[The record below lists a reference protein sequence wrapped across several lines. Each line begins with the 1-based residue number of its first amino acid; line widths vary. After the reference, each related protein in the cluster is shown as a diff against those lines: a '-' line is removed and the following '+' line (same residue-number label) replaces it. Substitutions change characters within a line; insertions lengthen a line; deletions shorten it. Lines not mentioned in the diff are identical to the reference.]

1 MCQNICKR
9 IGEAKAMAIIM
20 NTPITPNNCGM
31 CQSWSGIHHAIPYT
45 VVPNLVIIILHIM
58 LTLMN
63 HKKINNTVNET

>member
-1 MCQNICKR
+1 MHQNICKR

-45 VVPNLVIIILHIM
+45 VGPNYSYHNIRHYVDLDESYE
-58 LTLMN
+58 N
-63 HKKINNTVNET
+63 K